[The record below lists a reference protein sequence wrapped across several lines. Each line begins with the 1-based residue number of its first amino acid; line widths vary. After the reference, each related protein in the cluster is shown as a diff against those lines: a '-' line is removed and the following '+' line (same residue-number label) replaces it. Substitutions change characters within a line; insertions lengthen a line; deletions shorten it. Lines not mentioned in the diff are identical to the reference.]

1 MRTSSRN
8 VAVLLFDE
16 VELLDVAALMHVAS
30 AAGRHW
36 NWRPFRLF
44 PTAVTAGLVG
54 TRGQLRVEASV
65 ALAECPSPEIV
76 FVPGGY
82 GARRAA
88 ENEVITAWCQKA
100 GGGAELLLAIGAGV
114 SVLGAAGLLDGH
126 EVAAAHDTHEWL
138 ARALPETRLNADQP
152 IVTSA
157 SGKLLTAASG
167 SHGLEL
173 GLLLVERILGKRAA
187 QQLRVSLGQ
196 PPALDRLEVR
206 APIKIP
212 LPPR

>member
-1 MRTSSRN
+1 VRTSSRN

-16 VELLDVAALMHVAS
+16 VELLDVGAVMHVAS

-36 NWRPFRLF
+36 NWRPFRLL
-44 PTAVTAGLVG
+44 PTAVTAGLIT
-54 TRGQLRVEASV
+54 TRGQLRVEASL
-65 ALAECPSPEIV
+65 ALADCPSPEIL

-88 ENEVITAWCQKA
+88 EDAVISAWCQKA
-100 GGGAELLLAIGAGV
+100 AEGAELLLAIGAGV
-114 SVLGAAGLLDGH
+114 AVLGAAGLLEGH

-138 ARALPETRLNADQP
+138 SRALPTTRLNADQP
-152 IVTSA
+152 IVTSD
-157 SGKLLTAASG
+157 SGRLLTAASG

-173 GLLLVERILGKRAA
+173 GLLMVERILGKRAA
-187 QQLRVSLGQ
+187 LQLRVSLGQ
-196 PPALDRLEVR
+196 PPALDRLELR